1 MTQKGVENSPVAP
14 KKLVRVV
21 LWMTGALVSFSAMAV
36 SVRDLGTTLGVM
48 EILALRAPLGL
59 LVMATLAGLRA
70 ELRATINC
78 RHIRLHLFRNTVH
91 VGSSYLWAMSLLLIP
106 LAMTFALEFSTP
118 AWTLLLAS
126 PILGERLT
134 ASRIGAVVLGL
145 LGVLVILRPGLA
157 TFQPGALLAL
167 TAAFGLA
174 VTLIATKKLTRT
186 DSTFAI
192 LFWMMLIQ
200 LPIAL
205 LFSEPLFVTK
215 LTQAQ
220 APAVIGI
227 GVAGLARR
235 LRVSR
240 RGPDRHRHPLEP
252 AQRGRASDEAVA
264 LALCADEIDLDQRI
278 RHQQARAADRG
289 ARRRLLEVA
298 FPHRVEAME
307 VLEVGEKHLRLD
319 HLIERGARRLEGLF
333 QIVEDVCGL
342 QFNIRAVERKALL
355 LSRLRR
361 HAGAIIA
368 RDLTG
373 GENMAAEGEA
383 LAVVRERPR
392 RCRFD
397 DLVLATGA

>member
-1 MTQKGVENSPVAP
+1 
-14 KKLVRVV
+14 
-21 LWMTGALVSFSAMAV
+21 MTGALVSFSAMAV
-36 SVRDLGTTLGVM
+36 SVRMLGTTLGVM
-48 EILALRAPLGL
+48 EILALRAGLGL
-59 LVMATLAGLRA
+59 LVMATLAGLRP

-106 LAMTFALEFSTP
+106 LAMTFALEFTTP

-167 TAAFGLA
+167 MAAFGLA

-205 LFSEPLFVTK
+205 LASEPLFVTK

-227 GVAGLARR
+227 GVSGLVSHYCLTNAFRAGDAGVVVPLDFMRIPLIAVVGWWLYGESLDVFVFLGAGLIVTGILWN
-235 LRVSR
+235 LRS
-240 RGPDRHRHPLEP
+240 E
-252 AQRGRASDEAVA
+252 AGRVTK
-264 LALCADEIDLDQRI
+264 
-278 RHQQARAADRG
+278 
-289 ARRRLLEVA
+289 
-298 FPHRVEAME
+298 P
-307 VLEVGEKHLRLD
+307 
-319 HLIERGARRLEGLF
+319 
-333 QIVEDVCGL
+333 
-342 QFNIRAVERKALL
+342 
-355 LSRLRR
+355 
-361 HAGAIIA
+361 
-368 RDLTG
+368 
-373 GENMAAEGEA
+373 
-383 LAVVRERPR
+383 
-392 RCRFD
+392 
-397 DLVLATGA
+397 

>member
-1 MTQKGVENSPVAP
+1 
-14 KKLVRVV
+14 
-21 LWMTGALVSFSAMAV
+21 MTGALVSFSAMAV
-36 SVRDLGTTLGVM
+36 SVRSLGTTIGVM
-48 EILALRAPLGL
+48 EILALRAGLGL

-91 VGSSYLWAMSLLLIP
+91 VGSSYLWATSLLLIP
-106 LAMTFALEFSTP
+106 LAMTFALEFTTP
-118 AWTLLLAS
+118 AWTLLLAA

-167 TAAFGLA
+167 TSAFGLA

-205 LFSEPLFVTK
+205 IFSEPLFVTK

-227 GVAGLARR
+227 GVCGLVSHYCLTNAFRAGDAGVVVPLDFMRIPLIAVVGWWLYGESLDVFVFLGAGLIAAGILWN
-235 LRVSR
+235 LRS
-240 RGPDRHRHPLEP
+240 
-252 AQRGRASDEAVA
+252 EAV
-264 LALCADEIDLDQRI
+264 RTPK
-278 RHQQARAADRG
+278 G
-289 ARRRLLEVA
+289 
-298 FPHRVEAME
+298 
-307 VLEVGEKHLRLD
+307 
-319 HLIERGARRLEGLF
+319 
-333 QIVEDVCGL
+333 
-342 QFNIRAVERKALL
+342 
-355 LSRLRR
+355 
-361 HAGAIIA
+361 
-368 RDLTG
+368 
-373 GENMAAEGEA
+373 
-383 LAVVRERPR
+383 
-392 RCRFD
+392 
-397 DLVLATGA
+397 